1 MNQLK
6 KKYTLFIH
14 LLLILFI
21 FVFIVHFNLSIKE
34 KNIDE
39 WSCGKV
45 VLLIS
50 ELLIAFFIYN
60 YYLFYNTNK
69 GIFVYTKTQDAK
81 QNTLKRYSAISL
93 CVGLMIDILMWLPS
107 FIKTIKLND
116 LWYIGYIY
124 WLMIFVFS
132 LIIIFLLVFIPLFIS
147 HKKAKLL
154 KKEVIK

>member
-1 MNQLK
+1 MVDQLN

-39 WSCGKV
+39 WSCGRV

-81 QNTLKRYSAISL
+81 RA
-93 CVGLMIDILMWLPS
+93 
-107 FIKTIKLND
+107 ND
-116 LWYIGYIY
+116 
-124 WLMIFVFS
+124 
-132 LIIIFLLVFIPLFIS
+132 
-147 HKKAKLL
+147 
-154 KKEVIK
+154 